1 MSSDKAFAFA
11 FDLDFIH
18 FMDPI
23 LPVKDITAEELSA
36 FIKRPKSNYKE
47 KIAET
52 FRLRAAMLSQKQP
65 SYPYPVI
72 DETYEE
78 KYKTLEAANQRQVEQ
93 IQMLSLKLQNAEQTV
108 SAFKGMNQELGMEYG
123 QVQKELL
130 QVQKELLQKEE
141 NVTELHSG
149 FNAAQNI
156 IEERTKEVVTLKSTT
171 EQHNERIIALEREL
185 QEEVT
190 KNKSLEASNTLYL
203 QQIAEYTE
211 RLQEEQKEIDYT
223 THLIDYEEEVKQ
235 LMHSLRASLPDKH
248 LITKNIFTDFGDEI
262 ERAIEDDFPEE
273 PLYIYSNFIVVYHL
287 PSTRH
292 KEYEIHGYMYV
303 ITHKHIYELCAF
315 QNGKPVRHLAIMKG
329 NLFTIDTSGT
339 YVRNQPTIGFA
350 PIGHTPYQVNIE
362 SFPYVDAYIK
372 HSKRFIGTASKGSME
387 LGKLYTMLS
396 VARDRLIHLCCH
408 VP

>member
-23 LPVKDITAEELSA
+23 LPVKNITAEELSA
-36 FIKRPKSNYKE
+36 FIKKPKSNYKE

-52 FRLRAAMLSQKQP
+52 FRLRAEMLSQKQP

-78 KYKTLEAANQRQVEQ
+78 KYKALETANQMQAEQ
-93 IQMLSLKLQNAEQTV
+93 IHTLTIKLQNAEQTV
-108 SAFKGMNQELGMEYG
+108 SAFKGMNQELRMEYG
-123 QVQKELL
+123 HVKKELL
-130 QVQKELLQKEE
+130 QEEE
-141 NVTELHSG
+141 NVTKLHSA
-149 FNAAQNI
+149 FNTAHI
-156 IEERTKEVVTLKSTT
+156 SLEEKTREVVTLKGTN
-171 EQHNERIIALEREL
+171 EQYSERIIALQTALDTEI
-185 QEEVT
+185 T
-190 KNKSLEASNTLYL
+190 KNKALDATNALYL
-203 QQIAEYTE
+203 QQIEEYTE
-211 RLQEEQKEIDYT
+211 EEKEIDYT
-223 THLIDYEEEVKQ
+223 THLIDYENDIKQ

-248 LITKNIFTDFGDEI
+248 LITKNIFTDFGCEI
-262 ERAIEDDFPEE
+262 ERAIEEDFPEE

-287 PSTRH
+287 PNTRH

-329 NLFTIDTSGT
+329 NLFIMDSSGA

-350 PIGHTPYQVNIE
+350 PIGNGNPYQVNILA
-362 SFPYVDAYIK
+362 FPYVDAYIK

-387 LGKLYTMLS
+387 VGKLYKMLS
-396 VARDRLIHLCCH
+396 VERDRLINLCCH
-408 VP
+408 LPS